1 MHLSRLNALRGAY
14 ILNDSLLFRTFDYL
28 NKVVNLIRE
37 ITQDA
42 DIYSASKSNNPKHR
56 GNHFKFK
63 RAFRYKTDSK
73 NDTR

>member
-1 MHLSRLNALRGAY
+1 MHLSKINALRGAY

-42 DIYSASKSNNPKHR
+42 NIYSASKSNNPKHR
-56 GNHFKFK
+56 SNYFRFK
-63 RAFRYKTDSK
+63 RAFGYKADSK